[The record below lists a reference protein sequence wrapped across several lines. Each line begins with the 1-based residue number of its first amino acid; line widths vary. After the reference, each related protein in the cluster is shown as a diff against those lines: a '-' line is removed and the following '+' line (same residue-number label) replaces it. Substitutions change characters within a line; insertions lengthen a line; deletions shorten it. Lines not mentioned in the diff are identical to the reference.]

1 MEFFIKRVYSG
12 YPLPLP
18 KIVFWEYGGYIYL
31 VCLVHGSSYWELRSG
46 SKFATEVD
54 LDGKFGTMT
63 DAIRG
68 LDFVGV

>member
-1 MEFFIKRVYSG
+1 MEFFIKRVYVVILCLFQKLFFGSM
-12 YPLPLP
+12 
-18 KIVFWEYGGYIYL
+18 VDRYL

-54 LDGKFGTMT
+54 LDGKFGTVT